1 MSLSMGF
8 EFTKLGARIVS
19 PSLSTDEEMAFSYCL
34 SIMSTTMLLLCS
46 YHAFTVMI
54 MGERSEMP

>member
-34 SIMSTTMLLLCS
+34 SINE
-46 YHAFTVMI
+46 YHHASSMFLPCLHRDDNGRTF
-54 MGERSEMP
+54 